1 MVIQPFEPSNCS
13 ETGTLGSGA
22 PSVPTSRPET
32 CTWAGSVTTAEPA
45 LMVTRPPLEAGG
57 RGPPIARWR
66 AAARRRAGALP
77 RGGRRDARG
86 GGADGAGPAAGGWRA
101 GAAHRA
107 LAGGGAAAQ
116 VGQLRVERAA
126 GARGLV
132 AVAVAGD
139 ALQDDLAPGR
149 VAVGLAAVGRDGDL
163 ALDRGAVDR
172 ELPGDELGHRLQRGF
187 GLAGG
192 VEGADVGH
200 AGGDRVVALR
210 LRADHRLVDAAGAA
224 LEDLAVAVD
233 EEVVADVVPLVV
245 VAVVARDREDDAG
258 RVLGCVVVGVDRVV
272 DEGGADLAVLRR
284 RARRHRVAAPLRAR
298 DDRHRRALLR
308 RARRAGVDG
317 ARAAGAYAVQDQ
329 AVQRARDAQLDL
341 GAAPGPARVGAA
353 RAAAAVGAVVAG
365 GVQRQPRRP
374 APAAPAGAQLAVQMR
389 GARPAQ
395 AGQLEAAGHAQRADA
410 PRVGQAD

>member
-107 LAGGGAAAQ
+107 LAGRGAAAQ

-126 GARGLV
+126 GALGLV

-149 VAVGLAAVGRDGDL
+149 VAVGLAAGGRDGDL

-172 ELPGDELGHRLQRGF
+172 ELPGDELGHRLQRGL

-210 LRADHRLVDAAGAA
+210 LGADHRLVDAAGAA
-224 LEDLAVAVD
+224 LEDLAVLVD
-233 EEVVADVVPLVV
+233 EEVVADVVPAVG
-245 VAVVARDREDDAG
+245 VAVVLRDAEDDPG
-258 RVLGCVVVGVDRVV
+258 GVLRPVAVRAHRVV
-272 DEGGADLAVLRR
+272 DEGHLHVAVARR
-284 RARRHRVAAPLRAR
+284 GARRHGGRAPRGARDHGRRQRGVLRLGRAR
-298 DDRHRRALLR
+298 GRCAVHAPAGGGRDRHEVDAQVAGRACR
-308 RARRAGVDG
+308 G
-317 ARAAGAYAVQDQ
+317 
-329 AVQRARDAQLDL
+329 DAQLQLVAAAGPDRIR
-341 GAAPGPARVGAA
+341 GALAGARVGRVVAVDRQRDPAAPPPSGTADAHLDVAA
-353 RAAAAVGAVVAG
+353 RAA
-365 GVQRQPRRP
+365 
-374 APAAPAGAQLAVQMR
+374 
-389 GARPAQ
+389 
-395 AGQLEAAGHAQRADA
+395 
-410 PRVGQAD
+410 QADEVEALRPQDAAR